1 MIEESSLMSFKVIGL
16 PLIAPLL
23 PAAVS
28 ASAQASA
35 GQAHRTASRKPD
47 LKFGRL
53 YN

>member
-16 PLIAPLL
+16 TLFAPLL

-28 ASAQASA
+28 AQAPAS
-35 GQAHRTASRKPD
+35 QAHRTASGNPD